1 MSLYDDM
8 DVGSKQKTEQVVG
21 WSSGIKLLQSQLQ
34 LKKAVQTQPRK
45 DAMRKSGATLA
56 PVIDLKSKKEEDDS
70 NLNSN
75 MGSFQ
80 PVKEKEKD
88 SDWGVEDEYDPMF
101 PNDYEKVVKELREIR
116 EKEKEKEDDDKRR
129 RNREERRGRDRY
141 DIEERRGP
149 GMKSGFAGRRDTD
162 EEDAQEEEEE
172 EPPTPQ
178 RTGGAA
184 IAPPLS
190 LQEANSGP
198 GSALTS
204 ATSYGASVAAKIM
217 AKYGF
222 REGQGLGKKEQGIA
236 SALQEK
242 PPSVHPT
249 EIRTPISPSSAAEH
263 NTTSALANYA
273 TEAGPSNTGL
283 EASPTTDKKLKIS
296 RSVQGRPPLHTVE
309 KTSKRGGRIIREN
322 DVMPPPAISSPGAMS
337 QVQPSKPEPTIT
349 EIMKSPSKVVLL
361 RNMVG
366 PGEVDEDL
374 EPEVKDEC
382 NTKYGDVIKVIIFEQ
397 PNVPHE
403 EAVRI
408 FVEFKRIESAIKAVV
423 DLNGRFFGGR
433 QVKAGFYSWE
443 KLNNLQLLE

>member
-34 LKKAVQTQPRK
+34 LKKAVQTQ
-45 DAMRKSGATLA
+45 
-56 PVIDLKSKKEEDDS
+56 
-70 NLNSN
+70 
-75 MGSFQ
+75 
-80 PVKEKEKD
+80 EKEKD

-184 IAPPLS
+184 IAPPPS

-236 SALQEK
+236 SALQ
-242 PPSVHPT
+242 
-249 EIRTPISPSSAAEH
+249 
-263 NTTSALANYA
+263 
-273 TEAGPSNTGL
+273 
-283 EASPTTDKKLKIS
+283 
-296 RSVQGRPPLHTVE
+296 VE

-322 DVMPPPAISSPGAMS
+322 DVMPPPTISSPGAMS